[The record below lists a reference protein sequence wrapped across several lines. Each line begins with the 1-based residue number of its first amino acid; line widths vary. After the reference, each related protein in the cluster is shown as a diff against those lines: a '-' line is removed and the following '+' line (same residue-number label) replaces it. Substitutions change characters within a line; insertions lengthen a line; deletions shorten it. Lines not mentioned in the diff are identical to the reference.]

1 MVDLIITDSEHV
13 DVRSAVDFTLDCAWG
28 KEEND
33 FELVVSGASTIDAGA
48 YIYVDGGECGGVVDS
63 LKDSLKDGRSTLT
76 YGGRTWHGML
86 ANKILEPDK
95 GKDYLTVSGTAS
107 TVIGSLIS
115 RVGLDSVFDAVV
127 PPDGSGD
134 PTIKQYQFDR
144 YVDAYTGLRKMCAAN
159 GLKLRLAYAS
169 GRVNIW
175 AEPVAHYGDSI
186 DSDLID
192 FDATR
197 TWRKPNHMIGL
208 GKGELRNRIVSHWYA
223 DSKGNVTQTQ
233 TFKGLDE
240 IAQVYDYSSAEADEL
255 AKNTKKKLQD
265 LQSEGEVKV
274 TVHEDSG
281 IVFDVG
287 DTVTAR
293 DNLTGITVNASI
305 TKKIVKVSGGVMSV
319 DYEAE

>member
-1 MVDLIITDSEHV
+1 MVELIVTDASHV
-13 DVRSAVDFTLDCAWG
+13 DQASLEDFTLDAAWG
-28 KEEND
+28 ADEND
-33 FELVVSGASTIDAGA
+33 FELTVDRLIDAGS
-48 YIYVDGGECGGVVDS
+48 YVYFDGGECGGVVDS

-95 GKDYLTVSGTAS
+95 GKDYLTVSGNAS
-107 TVIGSLIS
+107 TILGALLS
-115 RVGLDSVFDAVV
+115 RVSLTPLFKAVV
-127 PPDGSGD
+127 PPSGD
-134 PTIKQYQFDR
+134 VSIKSYQFER
-144 YVDAYTGLRKMCAAN
+144 YVDAYTGVCAMAKAN
-159 GLKLRLAYAS
+159 GLKLKVAYRS
-169 GRVNIW
+169 GHVETW
-175 AEPVAHYGDSI
+175 LETAGDYGNDI
-186 DSDLID
+186 DSDLLD
-192 FDATR
+192 FDASR

-208 GKGELRNRIVSHWYA
+208 GKGELGNRIVSHWYA

-293 DNLTGITVNASI
+293 DNLTGITVNATIS
-305 TKKIVKVSGGVMSV
+305 KKIVKVSGGVMSV

>member
-1 MVDLIITDSEHV
+1 MAELIVTDASHV
-13 DVRSAVDFTLDCAWG
+13 DQASLEDFTLDAAWG
-28 KEEND
+28 ADEND
-33 FELVVSGASTIDAGA
+33 FELTVDRLIDAGS
-48 YIYVDGGECGGVVDS
+48 YVYFDGGECGGVVDS

-144 YVDAYTGLRKMCAAN
+144 YADCYTGLQKMCEAS

-169 GRVNIW
+169 GKVRVW
-175 AEPVAHYGDSI
+175 AEPAAHYGDSI

-197 TWRKPNHMIGL
+197 TWRKPNHLIGL
-208 GKGELRNRIVSHWYA
+208 GKGDLAARVVVHWYA
-223 DSKGNVTQTQ
+223 DAKGTVSQTQ
-233 TFKGLDE
+233 SLRGVDE
-240 IAQVYDYSSAEADEL
+240 ITQVYDYSNAETAEL
-255 AKNTKKKLQD
+255 NQKTREKLQD

-293 DNLTGITVNASI
+293 DNLTGITVNATIS
-305 TKKIVKVSGGVMSV
+305 KKIVKVSGGVMSV